1 MMESQHQ
8 QDSIFLQEFEG
19 LLSMHYPKFVHQ
31 MQSPPNH
38 TDCIQ
43 NEEKKNMQK
52 GSSER

>member
-8 QDSIFLQEFEG
+8 QDSIFLLG
-19 LLSMHYPKFVHQ
+19 LEDLSDVHYPKFMHQ

-38 TDCIQ
+38 IDYTQ
-43 NEEKKNMQK
+43 NGEKRNMQK